1 MIGDF
6 KLDINTEKLKKFE
19 NICINMSNKEK
30 EDLKNELDKKA
41 LDKINNQVEK
51 FSNKLVSRLDKEKIK
66 IEKEYNKKI
75 VDIEFNSKKQILAE
89 YERENNE
96 LYILCT
102 QKLVDYTNTNDYTEL
117 LKKIFNISYDALD
130 SKENLKI
137 YLTSKDKNKIDLTS
151 YGDVEEL
158 DEKYIGGIILKN
170 DHMIVDNTFL
180 TNLKEKINGIKEN
193 F

>member
-51 FSNKLVSRLDKEKIK
+51 FSNKLDSRLDKEKIK

-130 SKENLKI
+130 SMENLKI
-137 YLTSKDKNKIDLTS
+137 YLTSKDKNKIDLTC

>member
-6 KLDINTEKLKKFE
+6 KLDINIEKLKKFE

-41 LDKINNQVEK
+41 LDKINTQVEK
-51 FSNKLVSRLDKEKIK
+51 FSNKLDSRLDKEKIK

-117 LKKIFNISYDALD
+117 LKKIFHISYDALD

>member
-6 KLDINTEKLKKFE
+6 KLDINIEKLKKFE

-41 LDKINNQVEK
+41 LDKINTQVEK
-51 FSNKLVSRLDKEKIK
+51 FSNKLDSRLDKEKIK

-102 QKLVDYTNTNDYTEL
+102 QKLVDYTNTNNYNEL

-137 YLTSKDKNKIDLTS
+137 YLTSKDKNKIDLTC